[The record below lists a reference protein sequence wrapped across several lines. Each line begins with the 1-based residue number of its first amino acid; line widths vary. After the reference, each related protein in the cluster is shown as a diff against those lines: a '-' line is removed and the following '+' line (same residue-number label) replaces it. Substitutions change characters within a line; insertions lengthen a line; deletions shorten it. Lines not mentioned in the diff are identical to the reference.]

1 MSNMTVNQR
10 NQIDGAAYSGSD
22 ERLRRG
28 SERGARVYNVFAL
41 IVGVALCVAAI
52 SIINGWAQWV
62 VLGAIV
68 ATVIGFM
75 IAISPRREGW

>member
-52 SIINGWAQWV
+52 SIINGWAQWL

>member
-10 NQIDGAAYSGSD
+10 NEAERATFAGSS
-22 ERLRRG
+22 ERIRRG
-28 SERGARVYNVFAL
+28 SERGALVYNVFAL
-41 IVGVALCVAAI
+41 IVGAALCVAAV
-52 SIINGWAQWV
+52 SVINGWAQWV

-75 IAISPRREGW
+75 IAISPTRRGW

>member
-10 NQIDGAAYSGSD
+10 NQA
-22 ERLRRG
+22 ERATLAGTSERIRRG
-28 SERGARVYNVFAL
+28 SERGAAIYNLFAL
-41 IVGVALCVAAI
+41 IVGVALCVAALSVI
-52 SIINGWAQWV
+52 EGWAQWV

-75 IAISPRREGW
+75 IAISPRRKGW